1 MLTMWQKK
9 AVTAEIQDRYSKAI
23 KKGKTKILDEFS
35 ATAVYNRNYAARILR
50 LKAGKVI
57 GYSRSGGKRIKYVI
71 GKGKKTKRKANKIY
85 TYDVFLALKK
95 IWTIFDFI
103 CSKRLKPFMAEAIE
117 KLTKHKEINLIPS
130 VKEKLLK
137 ISASTIDRLLKPE
150 KDRYML
156 GKGRKGT
163 KPGTLLK
170 KAIPIRTFSDWN
182 EKKPGYLEADLVGHD
197 GGNASGDFAQSLNFV
212 DILTGWD
219 ESAACINKAQVHV
232 FEAIKTAS
240 ARLPFKVAG
249 IDSDNGSEFINAQ
262 MLRYCIQN
270 KITFTRSRAYKK
282 NDNCFVEQKN
292 YSVVRRAVGYLRYDS
307 QQEVD
312 ILNELYIYLGQYTNY
327 FMPVEKLMSK
337 TRKGSKVTKKYDE
350 AKTPY
355 RRVSGCIDI
364 DDKIKEK
371 LKQNYDSLNPA
382 DLKRKISRLQDKL
395 LKLNSLKKTLERNST
410 IDEKPK
416 EYIYQ

>member
-23 KKGKTKILDEFS
+23 KKDKTKILDEFS

-150 KDRYML
+150 KDRYRI
-156 GKGRKGT
+156 GKGRSGT

-170 KAIPIRTFSDWN
+170 KATNKNIFR
-182 EKKPGYLEADLVGHD
+182 LE
-197 GGNASGDFAQSLNFV
+197 
-212 DILTGWD
+212 
-219 ESAACINKAQVHV
+219 
-232 FEAIKTAS
+232 
-240 ARLPFKVAG
+240 
-249 IDSDNGSEFINAQ
+249 
-262 MLRYCIQN
+262 
-270 KITFTRSRAYKK
+270 
-282 NDNCFVEQKN
+282 
-292 YSVVRRAVGYLRYDS
+292 
-307 QQEVD
+307 
-312 ILNELYIYLGQYTNY
+312 
-327 FMPVEKLMSK
+327 
-337 TRKGSKVTKKYDE
+337 
-350 AKTPY
+350 
-355 RRVSGCIDI
+355 
-364 DDKIKEK
+364 
-371 LKQNYDSLNPA
+371 
-382 DLKRKISRLQDKL
+382 
-395 LKLNSLKKTLERNST
+395 
-410 IDEKPK
+410 
-416 EYIYQ
+416 